1 MQGGQTIKG
10 SIIGSEVNIVDTVMY
25 EVPFDPNR
33 EQKLKILEDTI
44 GDHEN
49 LRETEIMTVIQ
60 ELRATTSLTPEAADA
75 LLDKIRLVDNH
86 FEGYLTDEQ
95 LDDPDILDVM
105 EYINSLANNKQ
116 IIDSQNCKLNI

>member
-1 MQGGQTIKG
+1 
-10 SIIGSEVNIVDTVMY
+10 MY

-33 EQKLKILEDTI
+33 EQKLKIFEDTI

-105 EYINSLANNKQ
+105 EYINSLTNNKQ